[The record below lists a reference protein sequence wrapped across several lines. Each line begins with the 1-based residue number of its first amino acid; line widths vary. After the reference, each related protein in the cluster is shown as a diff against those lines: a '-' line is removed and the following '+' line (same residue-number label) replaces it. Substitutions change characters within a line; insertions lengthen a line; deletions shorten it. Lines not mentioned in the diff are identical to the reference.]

1 MFIENIR
8 LKNFR
13 NHADSYLECGDKANI
28 ILGDNG
34 EGKTNLLEAVS
45 YISLTKSFY
54 ASSDSVIV
62 NIGETIFQIEA
73 NMVSDNGIKTKIHI
87 GYDLTTGEKVYSINN
102 RRIEKFSSVIG
113 KFPIVFLSPENSNI
127 TFGGPAERRKFLD
140 LVLSQSNQTYFE
152 DLSEY
157 RKVVR
162 HRNKILSDAKFLKND
177 PIALLEPW
185 NEHLIR
191 FGTRIMVRRRNFINE
206 FQEYIFSSY
215 KKLVDLREVPSID
228 YEPSFKTGNSEKD
241 EVTFENFKTEIDR
254 KYKEELRL
262 GSTLVGPHRDEISF
276 KINGLELRKFASQ
289 GQHKTFFVALKIGEF
304 FYLKERCREN
314 PILLL
319 DDVFSEL
326 DDNRAQQMLLLI
338 ENLNQT
344 FITSTN
350 FDIFDKVLS
359 FGEKNKKVIVRKG
372 KIAIS

>member
-1 MFIENIR
+1 MLIENIR

-13 NHADSYLECGDKANI
+13 NHTDSYLECGEKANI

-34 EGKTNLLEAVS
+34 EGKTNLLEVIS

-54 ASSDSVIV
+54 ASNDSVIV
-62 NIGETIFQIEA
+62 RIGESIFQIEA

-102 RRIEKFSSVIG
+102 RRIEKFSSIIG

-140 LVLSQSNQTYFE
+140 MVLSQSNQTYFE

-185 NEHLIR
+185 NEQLIR
-191 FGTRIMVRRRNFINE
+191 FGTRIMVRRRNFISE
-206 FQEYIFSSY
+206 FQEYIFSAY
-215 KKLVDLREVPSID
+215 KKLVDLREVPSMD

-241 EVTFENFKTEIDR
+241 EMVFENFKTEIDR
-254 KYKEELRL
+254 KHKEELRL

-359 FGEKNKKVIVRKG
+359 FGEKNKKVIVRNG

>member
-8 LKNFR
+8 LRNFR
-13 NHADSYLECGDKANI
+13 NHADSYLECGEKANI

-54 ASSDSVIV
+54 ASNDSVIV

-140 LVLSQSNQTYFE
+140 LVLSQSNQMYFD

-162 HRNKILSDAKFLKND
+162 HRNKVLSDAKFIKSD
-177 PIALLEPW
+177 PSALLEPW
-185 NEHLIR
+185 NEQLIR
-191 FGTRIMVRRRNFINE
+191 FGTRIMVKRRNFINE

-215 KKLVDLREVPSID
+215 KKLVDLREAPSMD
-228 YEPSFKTGNSEKD
+228 YEPSFKTGNSEND
-241 EVTFENFKTEIDR
+241 EMIFENFKTEIER
-254 KYKEELRL
+254 KNKEELRL

-276 KINGLELRKFASQ
+276 KINGLELRKYASQ

-350 FDIFDKVLS
+350 FDIFDKVLN
-359 FGEKNKKVIVRKG
+359 FGEKNKKVVVRNG
-372 KIAIS
+372 KIAVG

>member
-54 ASSDSVIV
+54 ASNDSVIV

-162 HRNKILSDAKFLKND
+162 HRNKILNDAKFHKND

-185 NEHLIR
+185 NEQLIR
-191 FGTRIMVRRRNFINE
+191 FGSRIMVRRRNFVNE
-206 FQEYIFSSY
+206 FQEYIFSAY
-215 KKLVDLREVPSID
+215 KKLVDLREVPSME

-241 EVTFENFKTEIDR
+241 EMVFENFKTEIDR

-359 FGEKNKKVIVRKG
+359 FGEKNKKVIVRNG

>member
-13 NHADSYLECGDKANI
+13 NHADSYLECGQKANI

-34 EGKTNLLEAVS
+34 EGKTNLLEAIS

-54 ASSDSVIV
+54 ASNDSVIV
-62 NIGETIFQIEA
+62 KMGETIFQIEA

-113 KFPIVFLSPENSNI
+113 KFPLVFLSPENSNI

-140 LVLSQSNQTYFE
+140 LVLSQSNQTYFD

-162 HRNKILSDAKFLKND
+162 HRNRILSDAKFLRND
-177 PIALLEPW
+177 PAALLDPW
-185 NEHLIR
+185 NEQLIR
-191 FGTRIMVRRRNFINE
+191 FGSRIMVRRRNFINE

-228 YEPSFKTGNSEKD
+228 YEPSFKTENSEKD
-241 EVTFENFKTEIDR
+241 ELVFENFKTEIER

-276 KINGLELRKFASQ
+276 KINGHELRKFASQ

-326 DDNRAQQMLLLI
+326 DDNRVQQMLLLI

-359 FGEKNKKVIVRKG
+359 FGEKNKKVIVRNG
-372 KIAIS
+372 KIAVS

>member
-1 MFIENIR
+1 MFLENIR

-54 ASSDSVIV
+54 ASNDSVIV

-162 HRNKILSDAKFLKND
+162 HRNKILNDAKFLKND

-185 NEHLIR
+185 NEQLIR
-191 FGTRIMVRRRNFINE
+191 FGSRIMVRRRNFVNE
-206 FQEYIFSSY
+206 FQEYIFSAY
-215 KKLVDLREVPSID
+215 KKLVDLREVPSME

-241 EVTFENFKTEIDR
+241 EMVFENFKTEIDR

-359 FGEKNKKVIVRKG
+359 FGEKNKKVIVRNG

>member
-8 LKNFR
+8 LRNFR
-13 NHADSYLECGDKANI
+13 NHADSYLECGEKANI

-54 ASSDSVIV
+54 ASNDSVIV

-73 NMVSDNGIKTKIHI
+73 NLVSDNGIKTKIHI

-140 LVLSQSNQTYFE
+140 LVLSQSNQMYFD

-162 HRNKILSDAKFLKND
+162 HRNKVLSDAKFLKSD
-177 PIALLEPW
+177 PSALLEPW
-185 NEHLIR
+185 NEQLIR
-191 FGTRIMVRRRNFINE
+191 FGTRIMVKRRNFINE

-215 KKLVDLREVPSID
+215 KKLVDLREVPSMD
-228 YEPSFKTGNSEKD
+228 YEPSFKTGNSEND
-241 EVTFENFKTEIDR
+241 EMIFENFKTEVER
-254 KYKEELRL
+254 KNKEELRL

-350 FDIFDKVLS
+350 FDIFDKVLN
-359 FGEKNKKVIVRKG
+359 FGEKNKKVIVRSG
-372 KIAIS
+372 KIAIC

>member
-54 ASSDSVIV
+54 ASNDSVIV
-62 NIGETIFQIEA
+62 KIGETIFQIEA

-102 RRIEKFSSVIG
+102 RRTEKFSSVIG

-127 TFGGPAERRKFLD
+127 TLGGPAERRKFLD

-152 DLSEY
+152 ELSEY

-162 HRNKILSDAKFLKND
+162 HRNKILNDAKFIKND
-177 PIALLEPW
+177 PTALLEPW
-185 NEHLIR
+185 NEQLIR
-191 FGTRIMVRRRNFINE
+191 FGTRIVVRRRNFINE
-206 FQEYIFSSY
+206 FQEYIFSAY
-215 KKLVDLREVPSID
+215 KKLVDLREVPSIV
-228 YEPSFKTGNSEKD
+228 YEPSFEIGNSEKD
-241 EVTFENFKTEIDR
+241 ETVFENFKTEIDR
-254 KYKEELRL
+254 KYKDELRL

-276 KINGLELRKFASQ
+276 KINRLELRKFASQ

-314 PILLL
+314 PIILL

-350 FDIFDKVLS
+350 FDIFDKVLN

-372 KIAIS
+372 EIAIS

>member
-13 NHADSYLECGDKANI
+13 NHADSYLECGQKANI
-28 ILGDNG
+28 ILGNNG

-54 ASSDSVIV
+54 ASNDSVIV
-62 NIGETIFQIEA
+62 KVGETIFQIEA
-73 NMVSDNGIKTKIHI
+73 NVVSDNRIKTKIHI

-113 KFPIVFLSPENSNI
+113 KFPLVFLSPENSNI

-162 HRNKILSDAKFLKND
+162 HRNRILNDAKFLKND
-177 PIALLEPW
+177 PADLLAPW
-185 NEHLIR
+185 NEQLIR
-191 FGTRIMVRRRNFINE
+191 FGSRIMLRRRNFINE
-206 FQEYIFSSY
+206 FQEYIFSAY
-215 KKLVDLREVPSID
+215 KRLVDLREVPSME

-241 EVTFENFKTEIDR
+241 EMVVENFKTEIDR

-276 KINGLELRKFASQ
+276 KINGLDLRKFASQ

-326 DDNRAQQMLLLI
+326 DDHRAQQMLLLI

-350 FDIFDKVLS
+350 FDIFDKVLN

-372 KIAIS
+372 KVDVS

>member
-13 NHADSYLECGDKANI
+13 NHIDSYLECGSKANI

-62 NIGETIFQIEA
+62 NIGQTMFQIEA
-73 NMVSDNGIKTKIHI
+73 NLVFDNGIKNKVNI

-140 LVLSQSNQTYFE
+140 LVLSQSNQTYFD
-152 DLSEY
+152 DLAEY
-157 RKVVR
+157 RKIVR
-162 HRNKILSDAKFLKND
+162 HRNKILSDARFLKND
-177 PIALLEPW
+177 PFPLLEPW
-185 NEHLIR
+185 NEQLFR
-191 FGTRIMVRRRNFINE
+191 FGTRIMVRRRNFVNE
-206 FQEYIFSSY
+206 FQDYIFSAY
-215 KKLVDLREVPSID
+215 KKLVDLREVPSMEYI
-228 YEPSFKTGNSEKD
+228 PSFKTGNLQND
-241 EVTFENFKTEIDR
+241 ELVLVDFKNELER
-254 KYKEELRL
+254 KFKEELRL

-350 FDIFDKVLS
+350 FDIFDKVLN
-359 FGEKNKKVIVRKG
+359 FGEKNRKIIVRNG
-372 KIAIS
+372 KITII